1 MLGERMELRD
11 QELLARFL
19 DFDARLTRM
28 EDGQVHRLDLERLER
43 LLEATLMILKRLDQ
57 ERLLYRDQ
65 MGWMQSR
72 LDRIEDG

>member
-1 MLGERMELRD
+1 MELRD

-28 EDGQVHRLDLERLER
+28 EDGQVHRGDLERLAS
-43 LLEATLMILKRLDQ
+43 LLEAALAILKRLDQ

-72 LDRIEDG
+72 LDRIEDGGS

>member
-1 MLGERMELRD
+1 MELRD

-28 EDGQVHRLDLERLER
+28 EDGQIHRLDLERLER

>member
-1 MLGERMELRD
+1 MLGVRMELRD

-19 DFDARLTRM
+19 DVDARLTRM
-28 EDGQVHRLDLERLER
+28 EDGQVHRGDLERLER
-43 LLEATLMILKRLDQ
+43 LLEAALLILKRLDQ

-72 LDRIEDG
+72 LDRLEDG